1 MTIKKIT
8 QDIASIGIID
18 WHRRIFD
25 SLIPLP
31 DGTSYNSYVVKGSEK
46 VAIIDTA
53 EPLYTNEWLSN
64 LKEVHTGP
72 VDYII
77 ANHAE
82 QDHSGSLASIVKLYP
97 QAKIVCTAKCRDI
110 LVDLLQLVPE
120 QFLVVED
127 KQTIILGNKTLEFI
141 VAPWVHWPETMF
153 TYLQEDQLLF
163 SCDFLGAHYASNALF
178 VQDEAVI
185 YEAAKRYYAEIM
197 SPFRTH
203 IQKHLQNLKNYKIK
217 MIAPSHGQVYDH
229 PEFILK
235 AYQDWSS
242 DQVVNKVI
250 IAYVSMHDSTKI
262 MVEYLLKKLTE
273 KDIPVRFFEL
283 TTTDIGKLAM
293 ELVDTATVIIGS
305 PTVLGGAHPLAANT
319 VFLANALRPKTKFI
333 SIIGSYSWGGKMVE
347 QLAAMITNFK
357 PEILPPVIAK
367 GLPKAMD
374 FAALDV
380 LAQAI
385 ADKHSTL

>member
-1 MTIKKIT
+1 MIS
-8 QDIASIGIID
+8 IAKNIYYIGVLD
-18 WHRRIFD
+18 WHRRLFD

-53 EPLYTNEWLSN
+53 EPLYVKEWLAN
-64 LKEVHTGP
+64 LKAVHSGP

-82 QDHSGSLASIVKLYP
+82 QDHSGSLVSIVNLHP
-97 QAKIVCTAKCRDI
+97 QAKIVCTAKCRDM
-110 LVDLLQLVPE
+110 LVDLLHITPE
-120 QFLVVED
+120 HFLVVED
-127 KQTIILGNKTLEFI
+127 KQTISLGDKTLEFI

-153 TYLQEDQLLF
+153 TYIQEDQLLF
-163 SCDFLGAHYASNALF
+163 SCDFLGSHYSSNELF

-203 IQKHLQNLKNYKIK
+203 IQKHLQNLNNYKIK
-217 MIAPSHGQVYDH
+217 TIAPSHGQGYAQ

-242 DQVVNKVI
+242 DKLSNKVI
-250 IAYVSMHDSTKI
+250 IAYVSMHESTKI
-262 MVEYLLKKLTE
+262 MADYLLAKLTE
-273 KDIPVRFFEL
+273 QNIPVRFFEL

-293 ELVDTATVIIGS
+293 ELVDAATVIIGS
-305 PTVLGGAHPLAANT
+305 PTVLGGAHPAAANA
-319 VFLANALRPKTKFI
+319 VFLANALRPKTKYV

-347 QLAAMITNFK
+347 QLAGMITNFK
-357 PEILPPVIAK
+357 PEILAPVMAK
-367 GLPKAMD
+367 GLPRAAD
-374 FAALDV
+374 LAALDV
-380 LAQAI
+380 LAQTI
-385 ADKHSTL
+385 ADKHKTL

>member
-1 MTIKKIT
+1 MIS
-8 QDIASIGIID
+8 IAKNINYIGVID
-18 WHRRIFD
+18 WHRRLFD

-53 EPLYTNEWLSN
+53 EPLYVKEWLTN
-64 LKEVHTGP
+64 LKAAHSGP

-82 QDHSGSLASIVKLYP
+82 QDHSGSLVSIVTLHP
-97 QAKIVCTAKCRDI
+97 QAKIVCTAKCRDM
-110 LVDLLQLVPE
+110 LVDLLHLAPE
-120 QFLVVED
+120 HFLVVED
-127 KQTIILGNKTLEFI
+127 KQTISLGDKTLEFI

-153 TYLQEDQLLF
+153 TYVQEDQLLF
-163 SCDFLGAHYASNALF
+163 SCDFLGSHYSSNELF

-203 IQKHLQNLKNYKIK
+203 IQKHLQNLNNYKIK
-217 MIAPSHGQVYDH
+217 IIAPSHGQVYAH

-242 DQVVNKVI
+242 DKLSNKVI
-250 IAYVSMHDSTKI
+250 IAYVSMHESTKI
-262 MVEYLLKKLTE
+262 MADHLLAKLTE
-273 KDIPVRFFEL
+273 HNIPVRFFEL

-293 ELVDTATVIIGS
+293 ELVDAATVIIGS
-305 PTVLGGAHPLAANT
+305 PTVLGGAHPAAANA
-319 VFLANALRPKTKFI
+319 VFLANALRPKTKYV

-347 QLAAMITNFK
+347 QLAGLITNFK
-357 PEILPPVIAK
+357 PEILTPVMAK
-367 GLPKAMD
+367 GLPRAAD
-374 FAALDV
+374 LAALDV
-380 LAQAI
+380 LAQTI
-385 ADKHSTL
+385 VDKHKTL